1 MNKAELI
8 TTVAQAA
15 DINKA
20 DAERVITAFADT
32 VQAVLK
38 NGDSVTLVG
47 FGTFAAGQ
55 RAERE
60 GRNPATGEAITIAAA
75 KTVKFKAGKTLKDSI
90 Q

>member
-8 TTVAQAA
+8 TAVAQAA
-15 DINKA
+15 NINKA

>member
-15 DINKA
+15 GINKA

-38 NGDSVTLVG
+38 NGGSVTLVG
-47 FGTFAAGQ
+47 FGTFATGH

-60 GRNPATGEAITIAAA
+60 GRNPATGETITIAAA
-75 KTVKFKAGKTLKDSI
+75 KTVKFKAGKPFKDAI

>member
-8 TTVAQAA
+8 TAVAQAA

-38 NGDSVTLVG
+38 NGGSVTLVG

>member
-8 TTVAQAA
+8 TAVAQAA
-15 DINKA
+15 NINKA

-38 NGDSVTLVG
+38 NGGSVTLVG
-47 FGTFAAGQ
+47 FGTFATGQ